1 MLEKCDAN
9 AEKMLLMREST
20 GQKEEQAPGIRG
32 GYVCIRRQNKVES

>member
-20 GQKEEQAPGIRG
+20 GQKGRASTWYRG
-32 GYVCIRRQNKVES
+32 GYVYIRRQNKVES